1 MATQGIQW
9 AATANEREVQ
19 FINVI
24 EELRAQVKEL
34 QAAVTQRTTTSRPRQ
49 VLPEPDR
56 FDGYARDWDTWS
68 MAMRAKLRIDGAAI
82 GDEYAQL
89 YYIYASLGKGVQA
102 LVLAFMK
109 KAEARGKWDPSALL
123 EYLERLYDDPNKAKK
138 AGQRLRELQQ
148 GSTSLTAYLPRFERT
163 LFEAGA
169 DDWPD
174 DAKITTLVGGLN
186 KDTKQ
191 RLNGQLDL
199 PTQYNAFVRTL
210 LTLGNQF
217 GTQHMGMDK
226 DKSSAMEW
234 EQTKVAAAK
243 VAPAASSEQR
253 QRWRDEGKCVR
264 CGSKDHWVSK
274 CNYQPTRNRSS
285 SASSRSTVHMG
296 TTRTLEPAGLK
307 AVRVARTKTT
317 AVRTG
322 SFDHTGSFESDSDPD
337 SDAY

>member
-1 MATQGIQW
+1 MATQGFQW
-9 AATANEREVQ
+9 ATTANEREVQ

-24 EELRAQVKEL
+24 EELRTHVKEL
-34 QAAVTQRTTTSRPRQ
+34 QETVAQRTTTSRPRQ

-56 FDGYARDWDTWS
+56 FDGHARHWDTWS
-68 MAMRAKLRIDGAAI
+68 MSMRAKLRIDGTAI
-82 GDEYAQL
+82 GDKHAQL
-89 YYIYASLGKGVQA
+89 YYVYASLGKGVQG

-109 KAEARGKWDPSALL
+109 KAEKTGEWDPSALL
-123 EYLERLYDDPNKAKK
+123 GYLERLYDDPNKAKK

-148 GSTSLTAYLPRFERT
+148 GSTNLTVYLPRFEQT

-191 RLNGQLDL
+191 RLNGQLEL
-199 PTQYNAFVRTL
+199 PTRYNAFVRTL

-217 GTQHMGMDK
+217 GTRYMDTDRDK
-226 DKSSAMEW
+226 DKGNGMDW
-234 EQTKVAAAK
+234 EHTKIAAAK
-243 VAPAASSEQR
+243 VAPAVSSEQR

-274 CNYQPTRNRSS
+274 CKYQPTRSRSS

-296 TTRTLEPAGLK
+296 TTRTLKP
-307 AVRVARTKTT
+307 ARTKTT

-322 SFDHTGSFESDSDPD
+322 SFDYTGAFESDSDPD
-337 SDAY
+337 SDD